1 MSNYYVELTVT
12 MQPEAGDP
20 EAVIDPLMDAF
31 DAVDGVRD
39 VDLAI
44 DLGER
49 TLTISMYVGA
59 DAEGG
64 AINAAIAAARTAI
77 RAIGIPEP
85 GSFHTFVKRAD
96 LEYR

>member
-12 MQPEAGDP
+12 MQSEAGDL
-20 EAVIDPLMDAF
+20 EAVVDPLMDAF
-31 DAVDGVRD
+31 EGLVGVRD

-59 DAEGG
+59 DAKGG
-64 AINAAIAAARTAI
+64 AINAANAAARTAI

-85 GSFHTFVKRAD
+85 DSFHTFVKRAD